1 MFNRVGLL
9 LSAPRAAVTGTEIMY
24 KYIQMG
30 KTGDFTPWVVA
41 APRGLLLGEIA
52 N

>member
-24 KYIQMG
+24 KYIQILAG
-30 KTGDFTPWVVA
+30 
-41 APRGLLLGEIA
+41 
-52 N
+52 